1 MGFREQINQELAHIT
16 LPEDFE
22 EKILCHTRKKTK
34 AWGYQAVCIVLCL
47 ILMGGTASAGWFVYS
62 KIRVNDEILPELEL
76 LEKKTVNASKT
87 EPDDVG
93 IYRDRYG
100 TYQELCS
107 ELGMELLYSNLADG
121 NEYMRI
127 QRKTDNVNWNK
138 IYITAFIVG
147 DLRDITRISGSDE
160 FYWKRG
166 DEFSSPVDMEIDIVN
181 SDSQLEHGWER
192 DFLGV
197 YEYMETYTSKQGYT
211 VNLVK
216 DYTVTEDNYSKVKS
230 DCCAVFVADGIRYI
244 VKGQVRL
251 EKMKEII
258 DSLYY

>member
-16 LPEDFE
+16 LPENFE

-34 AWGYQAVCIVLCL
+34 AWRYQAVCIVLCL
-47 ILMGGTASAGWFVYS
+47 ILMGGTVSAGWFVYS

-93 IYRDRYG
+93 IYRDQYG

-121 NEYMRI
+121 NEYMQI

-138 IYITAFIVG
+138 IYSSKNRFCHCTSFCAMK
-147 DLRDITRISGSDE
+147 
-160 FYWKRG
+160 KR
-166 DEFSSPVDMEIDIVN
+166 
-181 SDSQLEHGWER
+181 
-192 DFLGV
+192 FLC
-197 YEYMETYTSKQGYT
+197 YAILYKRYDTHEYMHLLFPVRYRRCS
-211 VNLVK
+211 L
-216 DYTVTEDNYSKVKS
+216 DYTFSLTNVFWQLLNNGNKYRSVVFFFQRRLHKS
-230 DCCAVFVADGIRYI
+230 
-244 VKGQVRL
+244 L
-251 EKMKEII
+251 EQRMRPVGP
-258 DSLYY
+258 